1 MQRRMRAR
9 SIRMMVAVLALSL
22 SLTACDPQSLVSTFF
37 EFFSGSG
44 LQAPAAEAPEADDT
58 SGGDDAA
65 ADDATGDGAAGDDAA
80 GDDAADDD
88 AAGDDAADDDAAE
101 RYHHRKDD
109 GAADE
114 ADADDADDAPAPE
127 APDAA
132 EAPAPDAADAAGD
145 AAGGLSAIEQEIFD
159 TLNATRTEA
168 GLGELALSAEI
179 AAGARD
185 YSCTM
190 AETGVFEHA
199 DIAAAGVNGENIA
212 AGQRSAAQVHQGWM
226 DSTGHRDNRMNSRWT
241 EYGVGV
247 CEDDGGRRYY
257 TERFR

>member
-9 SIRMMVAVLALSL
+9 AIRMMVAVLALSL
-22 SLTACDPQSLVSTFF
+22 SLTACDPQSLVGTFF

-44 LQAPAAEAPEADDT
+44 LQAPAAEAPEADDA
-58 SGGDDAA
+58 SG
-65 ADDATGDGAAGDDAA
+65 GDDAA
-80 GDDAADDD
+80 GDDAA
-88 AAGDDAADDDAAE
+88 GDEAAD
-101 RYHHRKDD
+101 RYHHRKGD
-109 GAADE
+109 GADE
-114 ADADDADDAPAPE
+114 ADAGDADDAPAPE
-127 APDAA
+127 AD
-132 EAPAPDAADAAGD
+132 EAPAPEAADDAGD
-145 AAGGLSAIEQEIFD
+145 ASSGLSAIEQEIFD
-159 TLNATRTEA
+159 TLNATRTDA
-168 GLGELALSAEI
+168 GLGELELSAEI

-226 DSTGHRDNRMNSRWT
+226 DSPGHRDNRMNSRWT

-247 CEDDGGRRYY
+247 CEDDGGRLYY

>member
-44 LQAPAAEAPEADDT
+44 LQAPAAEAPEADDA

-80 GDDAADDD
+80 DDDAADDD
-88 AAGDDAADDDAAE
+88 AAD

-114 ADADDADDAPAPE
+114 ADAADAPAPE

-168 GLGELALSAEI
+168 GLGELELSAEI

-247 CEDDGGRRYY
+247 CEDDGGRPYY

>member
-1 MQRRMRAR
+1 
-9 SIRMMVAVLALSL
+9 MMVAVLALSL

-88 AAGDDAADDDAAE
+88 AAE

-159 TLNATRTEA
+159 TLNETRADA
-168 GLGELALSAEI
+168 GLDALALTADI
-179 AAGARD
+179 AAGSREYA
-185 YSCTM
+185 CTM

-199 DIAAAGVNGENIA
+199 DLEEAGVFGENIA
-212 AGQRSAAQVHQGWM
+212 AGQRSAAEVHEGWM
-226 DSTGHRDNRMNSRWT
+226 NSPGHRDNRMNSRWT
-241 EYGVGV
+241 EYGVGA

>member
-1 MQRRMRAR
+1 MQQRMRTR

-37 EFFSGSG
+37 DFFSGSG
-44 LQAPAAEAPEADDT
+44 LQAPAAGAPEATDADAD
-58 SGGDDAA
+58 SDDA
-65 ADDATGDGAAGDDAA
+65 
-80 GDDAADDD
+80 
-88 AAGDDAADDDAAE
+88 
-101 RYHHRKDD
+101 
-109 GAADE
+109 
-114 ADADDADDAPAPE
+114 ADADDAAGE
-127 APDAA
+127 
-132 EAPAPDAADAAGD
+132 EDAADAAGD
-145 AAGGLSAIEQEIFD
+145 DAGDDGAADRYHRKKDTGADDAPADADAPDDAAAERAEAPAEDTGDAANGLSAVEQEIFD
-159 TLNATRTEA
+159 TLNATRADA
-168 GLGELALSAEI
+168 GLNALTLSADI

-199 DIAAAGVNGENIA
+199 DIRAAGVNGENIA

-226 DSTGHRDNRMNSRWT
+226 ESPGHRDNRMSDRWT

-247 CEDDGGRRYY
+247 CEDGGGRPYY

>member
-1 MQRRMRAR
+1 MQRRMRTR

-44 LQAPAAEAPEADDT
+44 LQAPAAGAPEATDADDA
-58 SGGDDAA
+58 AA
-65 ADDATGDGAAGDDAA
+65 ADDAADSEDAAGADDAADDAA
-80 GDDAADDD
+80 GDDA
-88 AAGDDAADDDAAE
+88 GDESAADG
-101 RYHHRKDD
+101 YHRKKDA
-109 GAADE
+109 GADE
-114 ADADDADDAPAPE
+114 APADADADAPGA
-127 APDAA
+127 AARA
-132 EAPAPDAADAAGD
+132 EAPAAPAEDAGD
-145 AAGGLSAIEQEIFD
+145 AANGLSAVEQEIFD
-159 TLNATRTEA
+159 TLNATRADA
-168 GLGELALSAEI
+168 GLSALTLSADI

-199 DIAAAGVNGENIA
+199 DIRAAGVNGENIA
-212 AGQRSAAQVHQGWM
+212 AGQQSAAQVHQGWM
-226 DSTGHRDNRMNSRWT
+226 ESPGHRDNRMSDRWT

-247 CEDDGGRRYY
+247 CEDDGGRPYY

>member
-1 MQRRMRAR
+1 
-9 SIRMMVAVLALSL
+9 MMVAVLALSL

-44 LQAPAAEAPEADDT
+44 PQAPAAEAPEADDA
-58 SGGDDAA
+58 SGGDD
-65 ADDATGDGAAGDDAA
+65 DAAGDDAA
-80 GDDAADDD
+80 GDDAA
-88 AAGDDAADDDAAE
+88 GDEAAD
-101 RYHHRKDD
+101 RYHHRKGD
-109 GAADE
+109 GADE
-114 ADADDADDAPAPE
+114 ADAGDADDAPAPE
-127 APDAA
+127 AD
-132 EAPAPDAADAAGD
+132 EAPAPEAADDAGD
-145 AAGGLSAIEQEIFD
+145 ASSGLSAIEQEIFD
-159 TLNATRTEA
+159 TLNATRTDA
-168 GLGELALSAEI
+168 GLRELELSAEI

-212 AGQRSAAQVHQGWM
+212 TGQRSAAQVHQGWM
-226 DSTGHRDNRMNSRWT
+226 NSPGHRDNRMNSRWT

-247 CEDDGGRRYY
+247 CEDDGGRLYY